1 AMPVHESWTAGHDVR
16 VSRGIAAPATF
27 GSIVLLPYDYT
38 TWSPIKRLAVLAH
51 ESAHVRRRDFYVQ
64 IAARANRALFW
75 FNPLSWW
82 LPRKL
87 SEVAEALSS
96 TFRNFMHRPVTSLP
110 KDILAVTSA
119 RSWGLLRD
127 RGDSILRVR

>member
-1 AMPVHESWTAGHDVR
+1 MPHHAAIDSISSGPLFRTAFNSVPQANEGH
-16 VSRGIAAPATF
+16 
-27 GSIVLLPYDYT
+27 L
-38 TWSPIKRLAVLAH
+38 H
-51 ESAHVRRRDFYVQ
+51 QQ
-64 IAARANRALFW
+64 IAQLRYSLDT
-75 FNPLSWW
+75 
-82 LPRKL
+82 
-87 SEVAEALSS
+87 LSS